1 MRSSQYCLVS
11 RFMMGEVSHL
21 GLSKNFNSRLINF
34 KGRQSYEKNYSHDIR
49 LFLKNINEKT
59 APYTLP
65 ANISNV
71 YSLYK
76 NKPYKKSTKIKIN
89 I

>member
-1 MRSSQYCLVS
+1 
-11 RFMMGEVSHL
+11 MGEVSHL
-21 GLSKNFNSRLINF
+21 GISKNFNSRLFNF
-34 KGRQSYEKNYSHDIR
+34 KGRQSYEKNYFHDMK

-59 APYTLP
+59 VPYTLS
-65 ANISNV
+65 ANISDV

-76 NKPYKKSTKIKIN
+76 NKSYRKSTKIKIN